1 MGRIFRRKRLR
12 AKQIAQAQ
20 AQAAQQQAAQQQAAQ
35 QEAQQAAAKEEARLQ
50 QLAANLQVKPE
61 QTTAV
66 AVDEPDNLETY
77 INSMKNRRKKG
88 APMGN
93 PTGVLGQPTSL
104 GV

>member
-1 MGRIFRRKRLR
+1 MGRWLRKRKLKR
-12 AKQIAQAQ
+12 AVAAAQQ
-20 AQAAQQQAAQQQAAQ
+20 TQAAQQQAAQQQAAQ

-50 QLAANLQVKPE
+50 QLAVNLQVKPE

>member
-1 MGRIFRRKRLR
+1 MMGRIFRKRRLKR
-12 AKQIAQAQ
+12 ALEAARQAQ
-20 AQAAQQQAAQQQAAQ
+20 TQAAQQQAAQ
-35 QEAQQAAAKEEARLQ
+35 QEAQQAAAKEEARVQ